1 MGFGK
6 YCRITAMSQDSPLS
20 RLIGGRYQ
28 LEHRIARGGMAEV
41 WLASDT
47 FLHRQVAVKLLKPHL
62 ANDANVA
69 ERFRREAVACAGIT
83 HPNIVA
89 VYDCIEHGG
98 RQAVIMQYVQGKSLR
113 DVLDKQ
119 KKLKPQLTIHI
130 GLSVAAALEEA
141 HRQNFVHR
149 DVKPGN
155 ILLTKD
161 ARCLL
166 ADFGIAKALVSSGD
180 DLTNDNIMMGTAKYL
195 SPEQVRG
202 KPLDG
207 RADLYGLGLVLY
219 ECLAGRVPF
228 VGETDADTAL
238 ARLQREP
245 TDLARLRPSLSPN
258 LVKVIHKLLARNP
271 DHRYATAA
279 ETIVALRAARSGE
292 LDRTTEITPPS
303 GLMVVGGEMLERSTS
318 RSVATTPAKP
328 RPAKL
333 AIVGQPLFDNTRE
346 DIYNDTREETARSG
360 KRAKTEKSA
369 KVRLRQIIAGLLVAG
384 LLGGGAL
391 WFTGQSTPAAT
402 IVAPV
407 EDIVAPA
414 VIEPASIVSIM
425 SYDPSGDDGEE
436 NEGLVPLLL
445 DSNPKTNW
453 TTTCYAN
460 QYFGSKEFVGL
471 IVRFSAP
478 TTGTLNVYMGNA
490 PWKIDVYTALD
501 TAPPQLAGWGQRIAT
516 GNNTKRRGANFII
529 AQPAQYVL
537 VALREIGK
545 SGMCSG
551 SNPYQG
557 LLSGVTFQAS

>member
-119 KKLKPQLTIHI
+119 KKLNPQLTIHI

-318 RSVATTPAKP
+318 RSVTTTPTKP

-333 AIVGQPLFDNTRE
+333 AIVGQPLFDNARE
-346 DIYNDTREETARSG
+346 DIYIDKHEETARLG
-360 KRAKTEKSA
+360 TRAKTDKAA

-391 WFTGQSTPAAT
+391 WFTNKSTPTPT

-407 EDIVAPA
+407 EDLIAPA

-453 TTTCYAN
+453 TTTCYSN

-471 IVRFSAP
+471 FVQFSAP

-501 TAPPQLAGWGQRIAT
+501 SAPPQLAGWGQRIAT

-537 VALREIGK
+537 LALREIGK

>member
-119 KKLKPQLTIHI
+119 KKLNPQLTIHI
-130 GLSVAAALEEA
+130 GLTVAAALEEA

-333 AIVGQPLFDNTRE
+333 AIVGQPLLGNTRE
-346 DIYNDTREETARSG
+346 DIHTDTREETARLE
-360 KRAKTEKSA
+360 KRSKTAKNG
-369 KVRLRQIIAGLLVAG
+369 LRQIVAGLLVAG

-391 WFTGQSTPAAT
+391 WFTGKSTTPPLL
-402 IVAPV
+402 VAPV
-407 EDIVAPA
+407 EELVAPA
-414 VIEPASIVSIM
+414 VIEPATIVSIT

-436 NEGLVPLLL
+436 NEGLVFLLL

-453 TTTCYAN
+453 TTTCYSN
-460 QYFGSKEFVGL
+460 KYFGSKEFVGL
-471 IVRFSAP
+471 IVQFSVP

-490 PWKIDVYTALD
+490 PWKIDVYTALES
-501 TAPPQLAGWGQRIAT
+501 APPQLAGWGPRITT

-529 AQPAQYVL
+529 PQPAKYVL
-537 VALREIGK
+537 LALREIGK